1 MKSSFKF
8 FLFLGPVLG
17 LAAGIVL
24 DRLVLTDGGTA
35 SEVTARQADDHGGHV
50 HAKSYVCP
58 MHPEI
63 VSADATASCPVCGM
77 DLVPVKDDGLD
88 QIVEEGMPVVTV
100 SPAVMNSLGV
110 RTTPV
115 VRKDIVRRV
124 ETPGF
129 IQQIKKGQQSRYVIS
144 YPGKVVALLF
154 EKGKWYESGA
164 PLIEIESNELL
175 AVQERHLEL
184 FNSEKTAANDG
195 KIDNQPAV
203 VVAADTTDAATAEDE
218 VADVGE
224 AEDDGLLSAEQRD
237 KLAGMG
243 LPADAIAQMEQ
254 KMKAHIK
261 SGTVTSPMAAATDSS
276 ADTTEELPEPDIG
289 SSGDAGKSSDTINE
303 SSEDAD
309 KVQVQTL
316 EESRNKLRRMGLRPE
331 DIERLEAE
339 QKPSSR
345 ITLYAGHSGKVMDL
359 KVGEGDTFKAGTFLF
374 RLGGQVRAIVLA
386 NAFQRDA
393 AWISTGYRVEVRM
406 PHVSGEVWEGVVNQG
421 AVSINP
427 NSQNIGVK
435 LAFSAPL
442 NKVRSNQYVVG
453 TIFGETR
460 KDVLAVPREAV
471 IRTENEERV
480 VLALGDGRFQP
491 VLVTTG
497 AEAGGEVEI
506 VEGLEEGDTVVVMAQ
521 FLIDSESSLKA
532 GFLRLGGE

>member
-8 FLFLGPVLG
+8 FIFLGPVLG

-35 SEVTARQADDHGGHV
+35 SEVTSRQANDHEGHV
-50 HAKSYVCP
+50 HTKNYVCP

-63 VSADATASCPVCGM
+63 VSTDATASCPVCGM

-100 SPAVMNSLGV
+100 SPVIMNSLGV

-164 PLIEIESNELL
+164 PLIEIESDELL
-175 AVQERHLEL
+175 AARKRHLEL
-184 FNSEKTAANDG
+184 FNAEKNSASENKV
-195 KIDNQPAV
+195 DNQPV
-203 VVAADTTDAATAEDE
+203 EEVATDAATVEDE
-218 VADVGE
+218 VADGGE
-224 AEDDGLLSAEQRD
+224 AGGDGLLSAEQRD

-261 SGTVTSPMAAATDSS
+261 SGTITSPMAAATDSS
-276 ADTTEELPEPDIG
+276 ADATEELPEPGIA
-289 SSGDAGKSSDTINE
+289 SSGDAGKLSDSKSE
-303 SSEDAD
+303 APEDAD

-331 DIERLEAE
+331 DIERLETE
-339 QKPSSR
+339 QKPSSK
-345 ITLYAGHSGKVMDL
+345 ITLYAGHAGKIMDL
-359 KVGEGDTFKAGTFLF
+359 KVEEGETFSAGTFLF

-393 AWISTGYRVEVRM
+393 AWIATGYRAEVRM

-532 GFLRLGGE
+532 GFRRLGGE